1 MKILLVRPPRIKQA
15 VTLGEFMFCEPIG
28 LEIVYRVL
36 KDRYEIRILDMM
48 IEQDALEEE
57 CKNFEPDVV
66 GITSLCIDV
75 NMVKRIAQNVKS
87 LNKNIIT
94 VAGGTQAF
102 LNPSAF
108 FCDSIDHVM
117 KYTTK
122 ENLNKLF
129 DTIASN
135 EDIPLIDGVYSRIND
150 FSSNGVSGRNEYIIP
165 DRSSTQKYRKHYS
178 YLGYKPC
185 AIMQT
190 STGCS
195 KNCDF
200 CLRWRLEGGSEKD
213 VELDTVI
220 EQIKEIQEH
229 SIMFYDNDFLN
240 NKDRIEEFCDLIEKN
255 SIVKNFICYGSVKSI
270 ISHPQT
276 VKRAAKCGL
285 KTVIVGY
292 ETFNQQEMDA
302 YKKKSTVEESY
313 TASAVL
319 KEAGLDCWASFMLH
333 PDWNK
338 KDFKSFRKFI
348 KKLKPQISTF
358 SPLTPFPNLPMYEKY
373 KDRLLFSA
381 EEYEQWSFG
390 NVAIMPSRISLR
402 GYYLEMLKTILFVN
416 LYMNSA
422 PYMIRRFGFST
433 LYRITKGSIKVLPV
447 YIKLMLANS

>member
-28 LEIVYRVL
+28 LEIVHGVL
-36 KDRYEIRILDMM
+36 KDRYELRILDMM

-57 CKNFEPDVV
+57 CKSFKPDVV

-75 NMVKRIAQNVKS
+75 NMVKRIAKDVKA
-87 LNKNIIT
+87 LNKDIVT
-94 VAGGTQAF
+94 VAGGTQAL

-129 DTIASN
+129 DTIASK

-150 FSSNGVSGRNEYIIP
+150 FSSNGVFGRNEYIIP
-165 DRSSTQKYRKHYS
+165 DRSSTQKYREHYS

-213 VELDTVI
+213 IELDTII
-220 EQIKEIQEH
+220 EQIKEIQED

-240 NKDRIEEFCDLIEKN
+240 NKDRVEKFCDLIEKN
-255 SIVKNFICYGSVKSI
+255 SIVKNFICYSSVKSI
-270 ISHPQT
+270 ISHAQT
-276 VKRAAKCGL
+276 LKRMAKCGL
-285 KTVIVGY
+285 RTVIVGY
-292 ETFNQQEMDA
+292 ETFNQEEMDT
-302 YKKKSTVEESY
+302 YKKKSTVEDSY

-333 PDWNK
+333 PDWNT
-338 KDFKSFRKFI
+338 KDFKSFRRFI
-348 KKLKPQISTF
+348 KKLKPEISSF
-358 SPLTPFPNLPMYEKY
+358 SPLTPFPNLPMYEKH

-381 EEYEQWSFG
+381 EDYEQWSFG
-390 NVAIMPSRISLR
+390 KVAIRPSKMSLSR
-402 GYYLEMLKTILFVN
+402 YYFEMLKTILFVN

-422 PYMIRRFGFST
+422 PYMIKRFGFLT
-433 LYRITKGSIKVLPV
+433 LFRVTKGSLKVLPV
-447 YIKLMLANS
+447 YIKLMIDSF